1 MVIVGWRKQTG
12 IKWSTSKMNA
22 SSRPDSY
29 PEYDIAIPGGGPAGG
44 AAAITLARACR
55 SVVVIE
61 KSQYG

>member
-1 MVIVGWRKQTG
+1 
-12 IKWSTSKMNA
+12 MNA